1 MLLGR
6 LILPRPQFS
15 PHSLT
20 QIPNTMYF
28 QLLELNVRRLC
39 LLSLGLFISTIAL
52 AQNNSTTL
60 TGQVLDKEA
69 VVMASAQLVLLD
81 GETIRAYTLADNNGS
96 FILELGETPKS
107 SLIVEVRMFGYST
120 ISQPLSEL
128 SSPHTF
134 RLESA
139 AIEFD
144 AVVVKADALPI
155 SQREDT
161 LMFNTASYTDGTEEK
176 VEDML
181 KKIPGVEVD
190 DQGAISV
197 QGKAI
202 DRVLIDGDDAFGRNY
217 RLATQNINA
226 GFINRVDVINNFTE
240 DLLTGDLDQNKE
252 LVLDL
257 KLEDSRKKII
267 FGEVELSAGLPGGV
281 DNDANVFML
290 SGKTKTIFFAQNNT
304 LGQDPSS
311 GIDMSYQMNGNSGVI
326 ASQRPDL
333 LSTSTGYRPKS
344 ISPREYLR
352 NEVYATA
359 GSLLF
364 NPNKRI
370 KSRTIYSL
378 DNNLFRLNNQ
388 ERLNFFSQDLP
399 VTVDHFKF
407 YRESERKAWID
418 SENSFTIA
426 KNNRLDLDLKATVS
440 NKNMSADLTS
450 TTNGVDSDL
459 LTTLAGSPKHYNG
472 RLRFT
477 RRVNDKLAVRL
488 IFQAGHETN
497 DQFADH
503 LSDRYATLLQQPA
516 DGIRQSALEKTTR
529 IDPHISILYSP
540 GKWFLNTKTGYRQTV
555 GQVDAQT
562 YKRNNTGNFENL
574 PNRTTSL
581 NYNFSELYLNQSIAR
596 AFGKLKFNGS
606 MNVSAIR
613 LDYDND
619 VVAKNGQL
627 ANLIFQPSLSLE
639 YNLTSRANLSINAG
653 HSRELPAPNQLVSA
667 PYFSDHQTL
676 MTGLDTLYLQQNHNV
691 GLRYRYTNSFR
702 QLTYYLSL
710 QRTLIPN
717 GLQRTLGVSSL
728 FTEQRLTA
736 GYPSSSVQLRS
747 GISKFVHWLN
757 GTLDL
762 RLNLMQFSN
771 QLEVNDRLDLN
782 QYQIMDSKFKYISTL
797 TSWLKLS
804 VDAGYK
810 RSININRG
818 GAEQPGNSDNAYNYG
833 GGLTAT
839 IKPKTLISLKSDGY
853 TWRQNGQ
860 RTNTFLA
867 AFSVGHTFSS
877 GIRLRL
883 TGTNLLNQ
891 GVFYQN
897 YVNSYQVSQRS
908 FLLRPRT
915 IIFGIN
921 WSF

>member
-1 MLLGR
+1 
-6 LILPRPQFS
+6 
-15 PHSLT
+15 
-20 QIPNTMYF
+20 MYF
-28 QLLELNVRRLC
+28 QLLEPYIRRLC
-39 LLSLGLFISTIAL
+39 LLSLGLFLSTFAL
-52 AQNNSTTL
+52 AQNLSSL
-60 TGQVLDKEA
+60 TGRVLDEEGE
-69 VVMASAQLVLLD
+69 VMASAQLILLD
-81 GETIRAYTLADNNGS
+81 GEAIKAYTLADNNGN
-96 FILELGETPKS
+96 FALELGEGPID
-107 SLIVEVRMFGYST
+107 SLNVEVRMFGFTT
-120 ISQPLSEL
+120 ISRSLSEL

-134 RLESA
+134 RLKSA

-161 LMFNTASYTDGTEEK
+161 LMFNTASFTDGTEEK

-226 GFINRVDVINNFTE
+226 GFINRVDVISNFTD

-290 SGKTKTIFFAQNNT
+290 SGKTKAVLFAQNNT

-326 ASQRPDL
+326 ASQKPDL

-399 VTVDHFKF
+399 VTVDNFRF
-407 YRESERKAWID
+407 YRESERRAWVD
-418 SENSFTIA
+418 SENSFTIS
-426 KNNRLDLDLKATVS
+426 KNNRIDINLKATVS
-440 NKNMSADLTS
+440 DRDMFADLTT
-450 TTNGVDSDL
+450 TTNEVDSDL
-459 LTTLAGSPKHYNG
+459 LTSLSGSPQHYNG
-472 RLRFT
+472 RFRFT
-477 RRVNDKLAVRL
+477 RRVNSQLALRL
-488 IFQAGHETN
+488 IVEASHEAN
-497 DQFADH
+497 DQVADH
-503 LSDRYATLLQQPA
+503 LGDRYNFLFQQPT
-516 DGIRQSALEKTTR
+516 DGVRQSARERTNR
-529 IDPHISILYSP
+529 INPHLSVLYNP
-540 GKWFLNTKTGYRQTV
+540 GKWFLNIKTGYRQTS

-562 YKRNNTGNFENL
+562 FSKNNTDDFEIL
-574 PNRTTSL
+574 PDRKTNL
-581 NYNFSELYLNQSIAR
+581 NYNFGELYLDQNIAR
-596 AFGKLKFNGS
+596 TFGNLKFSSNI
-606 MNVSAIR
+606 NIATIR

-619 VVAKNGQL
+619 AIATSGDLNNV
-627 ANLIFQPSLSLE
+627 IFQPSLSLE
-639 YNLTSRANLSINAG
+639 YSLTSRATLSFNAG
-653 HSRELPAPNQLVSA
+653 HRRELPAPNQLVSV
-667 PYFSDHQTL
+667 PYLSDYQTL
-676 MTGLDTLYLQQNHNV
+676 MTGLDTLYLQESNSI

-702 QLTYYLSL
+702 QLTYFLGL
-710 QRTLIPN
+710 QRTSIPN

-728 FTEQRLTA
+728 FTEQRITA
-736 GYPSSSVQLRS
+736 GFPSRSVQLRS
-747 GISKFVHWLN
+747 GVSKFVRWLD

-762 RLNLMQFSN
+762 RVNIMEFSN
-771 QLEVNDRLDLN
+771 QLELN
-782 QYQIMDSKFKYISTL
+782 ERIDINRFRIIDTKFKYISTI
-797 TSWLKLS
+797 TEWLKLS

-810 RSININRG
+810 RSVNINRG
-818 GAEQPGNSDNAYNYG
+818 ELESPVNSDNAYNYG

-839 IKPKTLISLKSDGY
+839 IKPKTLISLKGNGY
-853 TWRQNGQ
+853 TWQQNGQ

-867 AFSVGHTFSS
+867 NFSVAHTFPS
-877 GIRLRL
+877 GLRLRL
-883 TGTNLLNQ
+883 EGTNLLNQ
-891 GVFYQN
+891 GVFFQN
-897 YVNSYQVSQRS
+897 YVTSYQVSQRS
-908 FLLRPRT
+908 FQLRPRT
-915 IIFGIN
+915 FISGIT